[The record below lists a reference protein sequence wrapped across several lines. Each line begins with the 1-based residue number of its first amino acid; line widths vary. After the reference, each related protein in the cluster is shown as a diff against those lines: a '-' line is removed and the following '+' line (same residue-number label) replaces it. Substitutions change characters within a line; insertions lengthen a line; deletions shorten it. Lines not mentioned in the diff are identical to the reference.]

1 MSHDSIIE
9 QSHAEQY
16 ETVERLK
23 QLANSI
29 RLCTRPIKGHTDPE
43 SIQDCWNELNYI
55 ADTLFSK
62 SEAKRIAFRAVELM
76 EIRKINN
83 PDAGIAHLHIDY
95 EQILANKGLVV
106 GKPKDH

>member
-1 MSHDSIIE
+1 MNSEITQEEH
-9 QSHAEQY
+9 Y

-23 QLANSI
+23 QIANSI
-29 RLCTRPIKGHTDPE
+29 RLCTRPIKGHSDPE

-55 ADTLFSK
+55 AENLFSK
-62 SEAKRIAFRAVELM
+62 HEVKRIAYRAAELT

-83 PDAGIAHLHIDY
+83 VGIAHLHVDY
-95 EQILANKGLVV
+95 ETIISNKGLVI

>member
-1 MSHDSIIE
+1 MKKE
-9 QSHAEQY
+9 NEETQQENY

-23 QLANSI
+23 QIANSI
-29 RLCTRPIKGHTDPE
+29 RLCTKPIDGHTDPE

-55 ADTLFSK
+55 ADSLVLK
-62 SEAKRIAFRAVELM
+62 SDVKRIAFRAAELSAGTQL
-76 EIRKINN
+76 KN
-83 PDAGIAHLHIDY
+83 PDGIAHFNINY